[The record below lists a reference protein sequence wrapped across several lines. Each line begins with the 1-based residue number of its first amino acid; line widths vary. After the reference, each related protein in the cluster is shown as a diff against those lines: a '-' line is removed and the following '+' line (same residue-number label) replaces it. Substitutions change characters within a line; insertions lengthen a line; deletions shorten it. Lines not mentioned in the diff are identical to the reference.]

1 MDAPNHIKSV
11 FVHDA
16 PDMGAYSPALPCASW
31 VLFPSQDLCEAP
43 SSVATDHGSAAAS
56 RSTSG
61 LDAISLS
68 LLPVIAFGAETLH
81 RLRPEGQSTV
91 PASAHV
97 ARPIGQQKE
106 SKEYAVYVVVKLRRR
121 LAEFIP
127 SPIKETLQLV

>member
-1 MDAPNHIKSV
+1 
-11 FVHDA
+11 
-16 PDMGAYSPALPCASW
+16 MGFIPPPRISARRPPLLRRIT
-31 VLFPSQDLCEAP
+31 VLRPLHARRQDWTQ
-43 SSVATDHGSAAAS
+43 V
-56 RSTSG
+56 
-61 LDAISLS
+61 SLS

-127 SPIKETLQLV
+127 SPIKETYSWFNNRPPAFFSDVF